1 MFFFG
6 VIFAL
11 VAGILFGLIGP
22 TTKIAYNFG
31 ASASLAILFRYV
43 VATIFI
49 LPFIPFQK
57 NLLKTYQKN
66 IISFLLISLGSILL
80 TSGLLISFNYIDVSL
95 AVLIFCLY
103 PIYVLIYS
111 VLVDKEEINI
121 IVKFLF
127 FLTFIGIFLVL
138 GPSLKI
144 VNLIGIIFAVIA
156 SIGATSMIIINQKM
170 SRKGIQPIPINIFI
184 NIIVK
189 FLFFS
194 TFIGIFLVLGPSLKI
209 VNLIG
214 IIFALIA
221 SIGATSMIIINQ
233 KMSKKGIQPIP
244 INIFINIINTI
255 FFFLIIKVFF
265 SLKINFDF
273 NIYLFIFIPSAC
285 YCLAFLSQLYAIP
298 RIGQSNTAL
307 FLYLEP
313 VVGVLGAV
321 YFLDEI
327 LTFSQLVGAVVVM
340 LSLLLATYYTNKT
353 KNVVS

>member
-1 MFFFG
+1 MFIFG

-80 TSGLLISFNYIDVSL
+80 TSGLLISFNYINVSL

-127 FLTFIGIFLVL
+127 FSTFIGIFLVL
-138 GPSLKI
+138 GPSLRI
-144 VNLIGIIFAVIA
+144 DNLIGIIFAVIA

-184 NIIVK
+184 NII
-189 FLFFS
+189 
-194 TFIGIFLVLGPSLKI
+194 
-209 VNLIG
+209 
-214 IIFALIA
+214 
-221 SIGATSMIIINQ
+221 
-233 KMSKKGIQPIP
+233 
-244 INIFINIINTI
+244 NTI

-265 SLKINFDF
+265 SLNISYDF

-327 LTFSQLVGAVVVM
+327 LTFSQLVGAVVVIV
-340 LSLLLATYYTNKT
+340 SLLLATYYTNKT

>member
-1 MFFFG
+1 MFIFG

-57 NLLKTYQKN
+57 NLLETYQKN

-80 TSGLLISFNYIDVSL
+80 TSGLLISFNYINVSL

-127 FLTFIGIFLVL
+127 FSTFIGIFLVL
-138 GPSLKI
+138 GPSLRI

-156 SIGATSMIIINQKM
+156 SIGATSMIVINQKM
-170 SRKGIQPIPINIFI
+170 SR
-184 NIIVK
+184 
-189 FLFFS
+189 
-194 TFIGIFLVLGPSLKI
+194 
-209 VNLIG
+209 
-214 IIFALIA
+214 
-221 SIGATSMIIINQ
+221 
-233 KMSKKGIQPIP
+233 KGIQPIP

-265 SLKINFDF
+265 SLNINYDF

-327 LTFSQLVGAVVVM
+327 LTFSQLVGAVVVI

>member
-1 MFFFG
+1 MFIFG

-80 TSGLLISFNYIDVSL
+80 TSGLLISFNYINVSL

-127 FLTFIGIFLVL
+127 FSTFIGIFLVL
-138 GPSLKI
+138 GPSLRI

-184 NIIVK
+184 NII
-189 FLFFS
+189 
-194 TFIGIFLVLGPSLKI
+194 
-209 VNLIG
+209 
-214 IIFALIA
+214 
-221 SIGATSMIIINQ
+221 
-233 KMSKKGIQPIP
+233 
-244 INIFINIINTI
+244 NTI

-265 SLKINFDF
+265 SLNINYDF

-327 LTFSQLVGAVVVM
+327 LTFSQLVGAVVVII
-340 LSLLLATYYTNKT
+340 SLLLATYYTNKT
-353 KNVVS
+353 KNFVS

>member
-1 MFFFG
+1 MFIFG

-80 TSGLLISFNYIDVSL
+80 TSGLLISFNYINVSL

-127 FLTFIGIFLVL
+127 FSTFIGIFLVL
-138 GPSLKI
+138 GPSLRI
-144 VNLIGIIFAVIA
+144 DNLIGIIFAVIA
-156 SIGATSMIIINQKM
+156 SIGATSMIVINQKM
-170 SRKGIQPIPINIFI
+170 SR
-184 NIIVK
+184 
-189 FLFFS
+189 
-194 TFIGIFLVLGPSLKI
+194 
-209 VNLIG
+209 
-214 IIFALIA
+214 
-221 SIGATSMIIINQ
+221 
-233 KMSKKGIQPIP
+233 KGIQPIP

-265 SLKINFDF
+265 SLNINYDF

-327 LTFSQLVGAVVVM
+327 LTFSQLVGAVVVII
-340 LSLLLATYYTNKT
+340 SLLLATYYTNKT